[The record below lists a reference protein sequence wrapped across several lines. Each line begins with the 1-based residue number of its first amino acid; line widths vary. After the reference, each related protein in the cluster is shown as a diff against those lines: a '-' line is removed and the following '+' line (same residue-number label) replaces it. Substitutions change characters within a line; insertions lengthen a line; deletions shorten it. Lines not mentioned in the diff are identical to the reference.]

1 MSMALAAARTWVKVK
16 NPKHPAY
23 RGRRI
28 PVLRMIL
35 AEKRGL
41 LTSENR
47 ADARAA
53 IEEKYPA
60 APNVIGVV
68 VGR

>member
-1 MSMALAAARTWVKVK
+1 
-16 NPKHPAY
+16 
-23 RGRRI
+23 
-28 PVLRMIL
+28 MIL